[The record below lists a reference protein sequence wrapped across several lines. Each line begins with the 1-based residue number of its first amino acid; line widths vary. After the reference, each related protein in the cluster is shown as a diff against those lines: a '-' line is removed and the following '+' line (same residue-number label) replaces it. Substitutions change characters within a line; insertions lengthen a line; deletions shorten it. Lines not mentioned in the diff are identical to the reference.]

1 MHRRRFMTVALTL
14 PFVAALSLGSTAGAT
29 SLAAIPCDVTALN
42 NAIIAA
48 NNNTGP
54 HTIRLAP
61 RCVYNVLT
69 PASTGG
75 LGPNALPLITG
86 TVTLLGNKTTIRRDP
101 DATEGFRI
109 AEVDGPD
116 GRLTIEGVT
125 ATGGGYLEYAGT
137 YLPRSGGT
145 LILKHSTVTNSTA
158 NQGGAIAVDL
168 SSTLEMYDSVV
179 RDSAGQRG
187 GAIYN
192 GPGSTTLLQR
202 TKVVRNQ
209 ATELGGGLFTAG
221 VSMTIKNSHIA
232 GNRAFQQGGGIY
244 NDRSPLDIS
253 STTIADNRAGQTGGG
268 IANDGAT
275 TLTNTQ
281 VRRNIALNG
290 GGVWQGTSAGTSLTL
305 VRSRIVENT
314 PNNCRPVGSI
324 PGCTN

>member
-1 MHRRRFMTVALTL
+1 MQRRRLKAAALVV
-14 PFVAALSLGSTAGAT
+14 PVVAALGLGNTAGAT

-42 NAIIAA
+42 NAIDAA

-61 RCVYNVLT
+61 KCVYNVLT

-75 LGPNALPLITG
+75 LGPNALPRITG
-86 TVTLLGNKTTIRRDP
+86 TVTLLGDKTTIRRDP

-125 ATGGGYLEYAGT
+125 ATGGGYLDYAGT

-158 NQGGAIAVDL
+158 NVGGAIVVDL
-168 SSTLEMYDSVV
+168 SSTLEIHDSVV
-179 RDSAGQRG
+179 RDSAAQRG

-192 GPGSTTLLQR
+192 GPGSTTLLQK

-209 ATELGGGLFTAG
+209 ATELGGGIFTAG
-221 VSMTIKNSHIA
+221 VSLTIKNSHIE

-244 NDRSPLDIS
+244 NDRAPMDIS

-268 IANDGAT
+268 IANDGTT
-275 TLTNTQ
+275 TLTDTK

-290 GGVWQGTSAGTSLTL
+290 GGVWQGPSGGSLTL

-314 PNNCRPVGSI
+314 PNNCRPVGAI